1 MLAIQ
6 MLRQYPTQIEADLR
20 REYGIRIRDWYRGD
34 MTSRELMVLC
44 EELSD
49 DSSLMK
55 ALSPTGWPEWVQIL
69 AEHHKEA
76 ARYYGAKLSRPGQ
89 RMDIKTFIPPKDR
102 MAAFMD
108 SVKRADEKKD
118 LEDDLAQYGWV

>member
-6 MLRQYPTQIEADLR
+6 VLRQYPTQIEADLR

-34 MTSRELMVLC
+34 MSSRELLVLC

-69 AEHHKEA
+69 AEMQSNA
-76 ARYYGAKLSRPGQ
+76 ANYYGAKLSTSKH
-89 RMDIKTFIPPKDR
+89 RMEVKTFIPPQG
-102 MAAFMD
+102 
-108 SVKRADEKKD
+108 S
-118 LEDDLAQYGWV
+118 